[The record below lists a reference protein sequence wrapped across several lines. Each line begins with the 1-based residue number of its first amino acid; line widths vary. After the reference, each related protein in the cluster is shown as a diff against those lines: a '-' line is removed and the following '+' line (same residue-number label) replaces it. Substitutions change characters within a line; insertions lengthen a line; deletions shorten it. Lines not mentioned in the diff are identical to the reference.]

1 MMNLNDYSRGLW
13 TAIIGVVLGLSIVA
27 TAGAAYNTNITG
39 TLTYLSA
46 YEGGV
51 VMFELNNQPASN
63 GSCNPTQFEIDPANN
78 TDAVLGRMYARLLL
92 AYSTQQPVN
101 VGYDNSGSCGTKGY
115 IHVYEVG

>member
-1 MMNLNDYSRGLW
+1 MNLDHYSRKLW
-13 TAIIGVVLGLSIVA
+13 TALIVAVLGLSIMSP
-27 TAGAAYNTNITG
+27 AGATYNTNLTG

-46 YEGGV
+46 YEGGI

-63 GSCNPTQFEIDPANN
+63 GSCNHTQFEIDPANN

-101 VGYDNSGSCGTKGY
+101 VGYDNAGCGTNGY
-115 IHVYEVG
+115 IHAYEVG